1 MGDIVGQA
9 ASLPDKAGK
18 LAACPTSSPGF
29 AQQAM
34 AAVEDGRVKFIP
46 DRYKNSYLD
55 WLAEKRDWCIS
66 RQLWWGHRI
75 PVWTFEYTDENLGDW
90 TSRLHR
96 RLEATATDNNGFT
109 FRAAYFRGGDQV
121 E

>member
-34 AAVEDGRVKFIP
+34 AAVEDGRVQFFP
-46 DRYKNSYLD
+46 ERYKNSYLD

-75 PVWTFEYTDENLGDW
+75 PVWSKKEPTTAFRPDFQVLPHGSWEHIHTCTFDEW
-90 TSRLHR
+90 
-96 RLEATATDNNGFT
+96 
-109 FRAAYFRGGDQV
+109 
-121 E
+121 